1 MFKTRNLF
9 ASNNVQS
16 LIQAENERSTEF
28 LLSLIDRC
36 FLYNLHCFIT
46 SRAQPVCSSQFI
58 PLIQS
63 TMFWA
68 CTQLWTA
75 ICHLKVITDNYETWI
90 NEMMFAISLLI
101 AGHTGRHTKIHH
113 IMSLLHCRIH
123 MATIAW
129 VNVVSDSLMANIALI
144 ETAIIETLIITF
156 YGKQ

>member
-75 ICHLKVITDNYETWI
+75 ISHLKGITDNYETWI

-101 AGHTGRHTKIHH
+101 AGHTGQWSTYKNTPHNVPT
-113 IMSLLHCRIH
+113 SL
-123 MATIAW
+123 
-129 VNVVSDSLMANIALI
+129 SDTHGHYCMGQRC
-144 ETAIIETLIITF
+144 F
-156 YGKQ
+156 